1 MLASKAE
8 WLYRQPPRQYKLN
21 QEGRCSFHRWWEQHQ
36 QEALAPTTHAVVS
49 AMLGKASAH
58 ALRLAAMLHMVWSS
72 DELVSAEVM
81 VMAMAVVDQLI
92 NETKAFY
99 TAPPQESTVLMQHI
113 PSINGDVT
121 WRRCTDKGNRMIR
134 AMKSSD
140 FAAAAEQWVEAGLGS
155 IVERK
160 PSIVFRAGSTGMS

>member
-1 MLASKAE
+1 
-8 WLYRQPPRQYKLN
+8 
-21 QEGRCSFHRWWEQHQ
+21 
-36 QEALAPTTHAVVS
+36 
-49 AMLGKASAH
+49 
-58 ALRLAAMLHMVWSS
+58 MVWSS

-92 NETKAFY
+92 NETKTFH

-113 PSINGDVT
+113 LSINGDVT
-121 WRRCTDKGNRMIR
+121 WTRCRDKGNRMIR
-134 AMKSSD
+134 KMKASD

-160 PSIVFRAGSTGMS
+160 PSIVFRAGSTSMS